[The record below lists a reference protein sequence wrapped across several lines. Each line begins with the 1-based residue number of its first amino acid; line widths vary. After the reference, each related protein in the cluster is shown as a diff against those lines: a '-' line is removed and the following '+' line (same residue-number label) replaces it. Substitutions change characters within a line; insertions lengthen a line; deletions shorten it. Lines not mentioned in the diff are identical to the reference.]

1 MLRVEQKLRKTPK
14 DSYLRKQFIKLKR
27 KYRSTCRK
35 RKRKFKQ
42 NVLQKLE
49 TLYFSNDDDFWNLLK
64 QIKPKKKKK
73 KDKRRNN
80 ETLPQIILTKNS

>member
-49 TLYFSNDDDFWNLLK
+49 TLYFSNNDDFWNLLK
-64 QIKPKKKKK
+64 QIKAKKKK
-73 KDKRRNN
+73 KDKRRNK